1 MTPAQKAPPAS
12 HRRLTVAAA
21 HDTVKRRVATSPSA
35 RLAALGQDGAV
46 RQRSIVEEDVSLC
59 LGPATTHLSRGLR
72 RPNDSGTSGIAV
84 KDQCNMSARVLER
97 ADLTGTFSI
106 SMLLVGSNNLILFP
120 RISMRIILNV
130 DPKED
135 SLCLHSDIEFSLPIF
150 GH

>member
-1 MTPAQKAPPAS
+1 
-12 HRRLTVAAA
+12 
-21 HDTVKRRVATSPSA
+21 
-35 RLAALGQDGAV
+35 
-46 RQRSIVEEDVSLC
+46 
-59 LGPATTHLSRGLR
+59 
-72 RPNDSGTSGIAV
+72 
-84 KDQCNMSARVLER
+84 MSARVLER

-120 RISMRIILNV
+120 RISMHIILNV